1 MLKGSLHLTLLMG
14 PVVPVPVPKIVVDAL
29 TEVSV
34 TNAVGSASGFEL
46 KFSLSNDSAFTT
58 MMLLLGQI
66 GPLLRTIL
74 VVVVKGMPEVIID
87 GVVTQH
93 QITPDVQTGRST
105 LTLTGSDLTAV
116 LDFIDFTGIPY
127 PAMPPEARVALII
140 AKYAM
145 FGLIP
150 VVIPRIMFEVP
161 NPMNRIPSHQGK
173 DLAYINQ
180 LAEEAGYTFFIE
192 PGPAP
197 GTNFAYWGPE
207 FRISPPQPAL
217 NINMD
222 VHTNVES
229 LNLRFDASKATL
241 PLVFIQIEE
250 LKVPLPVPLPG
261 FNPLAPPLG
270 VIPPASI
277 NVEQLKNI
285 AHLSIPEAIMRGLK
299 RAADSTSEAVV
310 ANGSLD
316 VLRYGHVLK
325 ARRLVGVRGAGQ
337 IYDGLYF
344 VKSVTHKIQRG
355 EYKQDFQLTRNGL
368 ISTVPVVPV

>member
-14 PVVPVPVPKIVVDAL
+14 PVVAVPVPKAVVDAL
-29 TEVSV
+29 TEVTV

-46 KFSLSNDSAFTT
+46 KFRISNESVFTNL
-58 MMLLLGQI
+58 MLLLGQV
-66 GPLLRTIL
+66 GPLLRTVLI
-74 VVVVKGMPEVIID
+74 VTVKGMPEVLID

-93 QITPDVQTGRST
+93 QIAPDVQTGMST

-116 LDFIDFTGIPY
+116 LNWIDFTGIPY

-161 NPMNRIPSHQGK
+161 NPISRIPSHQGK
-173 DLAYINQ
+173 DLDYINK
-180 LAEEAGYTFFIE
+180 LAEEAGHTFFIE

-217 NINMD
+217 NVNMD

-229 LNLRFDASKATL
+229 LNLRFDASQATL
-241 PLVFIQIEE
+241 PLVYIQIEE
-250 LKVPLPVPLPG
+250 LKVTLPLPLPA

-270 VIPPASI
+270 VIPPMSI
-277 NVEQLKNI
+277 NVEQVRDT
-285 AHLSIPEAIMRGLK
+285 AHLSIPQAIMRGLK
-299 RAADSTSEAVV
+299 EAANSTNEAIV

-316 VLRYGHVLK
+316 VLRYGNVLK
-325 ARRLVGVRGAGQ
+325 ARRLVGVRGAGYV
-337 IYDGLYF
+337 YDGLYF
-344 VKSVTHKIQRG
+344 VKKATHRIRRG
-355 EYKQDFQLTRNGL
+355 EYKQDFELTRNGL
-368 ISTVPVVPV
+368 ISTVPVVAT

>member
-1 MLKGSLHLTLLMG
+1 MG
-14 PVVPVPVPKIVVDAL
+14 PVIPVPVPQLVVDAL

-46 KFSLSNDSAFTT
+46 KFGLSNDDSVLTHL
-58 MMLLLGQI
+58 MLLLAQV
-66 GPLLRTIL
+66 GPVLRTI
-74 VVVVKGMPEVIID
+74 VIVVVKGMPEVVID

-93 QITPDVQTGRST
+93 QITPDVQSGTST

-140 AKYAM
+140 AKYAI

-161 NPMNRIPSHQGK
+161 NPLNRIPSHKGK

-180 LAEEAGYTFFIE
+180 LAEQAGYTFFIE
-192 PGPAP
+192 PGPVP

-217 NINMD
+217 TVNMD
-222 VHTNVES
+222 AHTNVES
-229 LNLRFDASKATL
+229 LNFRFDASKATL
-241 PLVFIQIEE
+241 PVLFVQIEE
-250 LKVPLPVPLPG
+250 LKVTFPVPLPAL
-261 FNPLAPPLG
+261 NPLAPPLG
-270 VIPPASI
+270 VVPPMSI

-285 AHLSIPEAIMRGLK
+285 AHLSIPQAIMRGLK

-316 VLRYGHVLK
+316 VMRYGNVLK

-337 IYDGLYF
+337 LYDGLYF
-344 VKSVTHKIQRG
+344 VKSVTHKIKRG

-368 ISTVPVVPV
+368 ISTVPVVPT

>member
-14 PVVPVPVPKIVVDAL
+14 PVVPVPVPKAVVDAL
-29 TEVSV
+29 TDVSV
-34 TNAVGSASGFEL
+34 TTAVGSASGFEL
-46 KFSLSNDSAFTT
+46 KFSLSNDSVFTT
-58 MMLLLGQI
+58 MMVLLGQI

-93 QITPDVQTGRST
+93 QITPDVETGRSM

-116 LDFIDFTGIPY
+116 MDFIDFTGIPY

-150 VVIPRIMFEVP
+150 VVIPRIMLEIP
-161 NPMNRIPSHQGK
+161 NPMNRISSHQGK
-173 DLAYINQ
+173 DLGYINQ
-180 LAEEAGYTFFIE
+180 LAEDAGYTFFIE

-222 VHTNVES
+222 AHTNVES
-229 LNLRFDASKATL
+229 LNLRFDASKAAL

-250 LKVPLPVPLPG
+250 LKVTLPVPLPG

-270 VIPPASI
+270 VIPPMSI
-277 NVEQLKNI
+277 NVEQLKNM
-285 AHLSIPEAIMRGLK
+285 AHLSIPQAIMRGLK
-299 RAADSTSEAVV
+299 RASDSTNEAVV
-310 ANGSLD
+310 ATGSLN
-316 VLRYGHVLK
+316 VMRYGHILK
-325 ARRLVGVRGAGQ
+325 SRRLVGVRGAGQ

-344 VKSVTHKIQRG
+344 VKKVTHKIKRG
-355 EYKQDFQLTRNGL
+355 EYKQDFELTRNGI
-368 ISTVPVVPV
+368 ISTVPAVPV